1 MDIKTINIGDIEE
14 LYLSKF
20 LFDKERIE
28 NNKEKMTLDQFIK
41 DYADI
46 SHYSLIVNNEIIPF
60 NIVKSENNNLFL
72 FYYNENSKD
81 NEKINMI
88 IDILKEHEYDLSQ
101 LNAMKIKEITDL
113 VNNENYTILIKDNK
127 YYKI

>member
-81 NEKINMI
+81 TEKINMI
-88 IDILKEHEYDLSQ
+88 IDILKEYEYDLSQ

>member
-81 NEKINMI
+81 NGKINMI

>member
-1 MDIKTINIGDIEE
+1 
-14 LYLSKF
+14 
-20 LFDKERIE
+20 
-28 NNKEKMTLDQFIK
+28 
-41 DYADI
+41 
-46 SHYSLIVNNEIIPF
+46 
-60 NIVKSENNNLFL
+60 
-72 FYYNENSKD
+72 
-81 NEKINMI
+81 MI